1 MNKLALIIYREWI
14 TRVRRRAFI
23 IGTLM
28 VPVLLGLGVGLGAWL
43 ENAEMEENKVL
54 VVDLS
59 GMITFWDDTRQE

>member
-43 ENAEMEENKVL
+43 ENAEMEENK
-54 VVDLS
+54 DR
-59 GMITFWDDTRQE
+59 ICTRWPQGQGQ

>member
-1 MNKLALIIYREWI
+1 MNKLTLIIYREWI

-54 VVDLS
+54 VVDS
-59 GMITFWDDTRQE
+59 QA